1 MLQSGKFMSL
11 ETLLDD
17 SKFPECRHLV
27 TCCAAEHLSNVSD
40 IRRNDWYC
48 YFTFAMLTHQTLH
61 LS

>member
-17 SKFPECRHLV
+17 SEFPECRHLV